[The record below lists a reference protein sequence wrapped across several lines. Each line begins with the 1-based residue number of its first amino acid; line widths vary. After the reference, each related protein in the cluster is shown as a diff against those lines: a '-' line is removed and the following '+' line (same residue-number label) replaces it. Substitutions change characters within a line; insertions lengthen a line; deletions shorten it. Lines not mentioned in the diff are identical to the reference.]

1 MLCKSGPRLSD
12 LELELGLQTNVQRHN
27 QLLQFNGRDVAS
39 LVPANDAISM
49 HLSTSEDRPLALLPT
64 AGREHQPASI
74 QRSIRTCH
82 LSCSCLVFCLHFY
95 RLDCAFSALTLLV
108 GRQEGHRAC
117 KILSGGVLAWLSVWS
132 EVQTCMWPSWCHC
145 HSSVS
150 CFSKIQIG
158 FTFLVLAHLGSPGK
172 GPLNRCVFFRL
183 FMHGIETM

>member
-95 RLDCAFSALTLLV
+95 RLDYAFSALTLLV

-117 KILSGGVLAWLSVWS
+117 KILSGGLLAWLSVWS
-132 EVQTCMWPSWCHC
+132 EVQTCIWPSWCHC
-145 HSSVS
+145 HSVSLASVKS
-150 CFSKIQIG
+150 RSVFPFWYRLSW
-158 FTFLVLAHLGSPGK
+158 VVPEK
-172 GPLNRCVFFRL
+172 G
-183 FMHGIETM
+183 H